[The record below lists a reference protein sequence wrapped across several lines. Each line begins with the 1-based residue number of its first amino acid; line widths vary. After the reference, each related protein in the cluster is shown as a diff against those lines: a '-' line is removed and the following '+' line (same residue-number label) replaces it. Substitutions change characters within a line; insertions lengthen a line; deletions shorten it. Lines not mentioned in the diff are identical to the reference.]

1 MKDTLKKWDRWEKGI
16 GVLTFC
22 FLLLVFTSLKWQL
35 TGENPHA
42 FIVGRDLSSDCRVFS
57 IADRRPLWANRSH
70 RATSTPAPAAY
81 LQVLDTVLACLKP
94 YFFWLVV
101 ILNVMAGRKHCSSPE
116 SLKFMTKKKRKPL
129 IRGTGWILQ
138 RNIGQKINPK
148 CASLW
153 APVQACLGG
162 GSGWRFREAQ
172 EWKMGM
178 VRLHLPFLQRV
189 GSSAAVTHRTSS
201 HSDKEGSR
209 PPPSCQ
215 APAGRSHGHWNLTYS
230 FTSVY
235 VLLWHMWVP
244 VSCTRTTLSN
254 SMSCWRHEYPEHL
267 HSLMP

>member
-1 MKDTLKKWDRWEKGI
+1 MSEAL
-16 GVLTFC
+16 
-22 FLLLVFTSLKWQL
+22 LLLVSGDTKCHGWQETL
-35 TGENPHA
+35 
-42 FIVGRDLSSDCRVFS
+42 FKSRV
-57 IADRRPLWANRSH
+57 IEIHD
-70 RATSTPAPAAY
+70 
-81 LQVLDTVLACLKP
+81 
-94 YFFWLVV
+94 
-101 ILNVMAGRKHCSSPE
+101 
-116 SLKFMTKKKRKPL
+116 KKKRKPL

-215 APAGRSHGHWNLTYS
+215 APAGRSHSHWNLTYS
-230 FTSVY
+230 FTSLY